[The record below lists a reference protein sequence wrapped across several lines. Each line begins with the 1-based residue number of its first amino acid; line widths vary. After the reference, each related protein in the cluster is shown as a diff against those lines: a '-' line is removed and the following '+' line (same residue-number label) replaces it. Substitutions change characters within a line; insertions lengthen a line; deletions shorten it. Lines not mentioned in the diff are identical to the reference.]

1 MILRYSELL
10 DLKNKF
16 TKLKSE
22 LDYSRKVNN
31 KLLNQVTNLER
42 KYWEKEQDS
51 RREFIEIF
59 RIPQSIKQIDL
70 KKTMLNVFRK
80 VDAPV
85 EPHNIEAYGS
95 TIFRHIS
102 TIFFS

>member
-1 MILRYSELL
+1 MCYSESL

-31 KLLNQVTNLER
+31 KLVNHVTNLER
-42 KYWEKEQDS
+42 KYWENEQDS

-59 RIPQSIKQIDL
+59 RIPETIEQIDL
-70 KKTMLNVFRK
+70 EKTMLNVFQK
-80 VDAPV
+80 VNAPV
-85 EPHNIEAYGS
+85 DPQNIEV
-95 TIFRHIS
+95 
-102 TIFFS
+102 

>member
-1 MILRYSELL
+1 MCYSESL

-42 KYWEKEQDS
+42 KYWKNEQDS

-59 RIPQSIKQIDL
+59 RIPETIEQIDL
-70 KKTMLNVFRK
+70 EKTMLNVFQK
-80 VDAPV
+80 VNAPV
-85 EPHNIEAYGS
+85 DPQNIEV
-95 TIFRHIS
+95 
-102 TIFFS
+102 